1 MNSGLQRHSHFVD
14 RSVQPN
20 LLPYDTTVTL
30 FLPFIPVNNHNSH
43 DRGRS
48 PVRRLILSLYPSV
61 VPSPEDL
68 FSYWKLARK
77 RPQNSA
83 KRSSSPAVTLATP
96 HKKTCHHRSMRESE
110 RVTAFIEC
118 RLLST
123 PGNRTVLFFWHG
135 AAHEEAPQCWC
146 VASHVWWVCWIQMA
160 LLCSYSLRVD
170 YREDL
175 VGDCLTEMVGN

>member
-1 MNSGLQRHSHFVD
+1 MNSGLQRHSHFVH

-30 FLPFIPVNNHNSH
+30 FLPFIPVNDHNSH

-83 KRSSSPAVTLATP
+83 QRSSSPAVTLATP

-110 RVTAFIEC
+110 RVTAFMEC

-123 PGNRTVLFFWHG
+123 PGNRTVLFF
-135 AAHEEAPQCWC
+135 
-146 VASHVWWVCWIQMA
+146 
-160 LLCSYSLRVD
+160 
-170 YREDL
+170 
-175 VGDCLTEMVGN
+175 